1 MKQAELRSRSGLKG
15 GHRLSLV
22 GLRMEHG
29 ARLRGLPMTRT
40 SRSDPI
46 IPAWA
51 THVLSSVTSAT
62 TGFACRSSQLAAYAP
77 GSKLVT

>member
-22 GLRMEHG
+22 GLRMEQG

-40 SRSDPI
+40 SRSEPM

-51 THVLSSVTSAT
+51 THVLRSATSAT
-62 TGFACRSSQLAAYAP
+62 TGLACRSSQLAACAA
-77 GSKLVT
+77 GLKVVT